1 MATED
6 REDHLTED
14 APVAG
19 QTFCLLSFLSP
30 EKVLAKKD
38 TYFFEKF
45 VANFEFNFRIN
56 TFETFLMTT
65 LKSVN
70 DKLSEEADV
79 LESKDLSG
87 AAQSVRDTRVRM
99 DTIMD
104 GFKSYTKSAQ
114 EELKISKIKELYED
128 FLHANRAVLENEFYT
143 INEFRTTVRGLKI
156 RGAYASKE
164 EAVVRSKKLQRLDPI
179 HNIFVAE
186 VGKWLPWDPEPSQ
199 VGEQEYA
206 EEKLNSLMKNYK
218 ENEEAKDLFEREN
231 RSKMM
236 NAGKKNKATVGIT
249 RVDGKADEVT
259 AADVAIPSEQSEKPE
274 QNEQNAGNFT
284 DSGPAD
290 LAIAR
295 KMENANK

>member
-1 MATED
+1 MATEE

-14 APVAG
+14 VPIPG
-19 QTFCLLSFLSP
+19 QNFCLLSFLSP

-56 TFETFLMTT
+56 SFEKFLMTT
-65 LKSVN
+65 LKSIN
-70 DKLSEEADV
+70 DKLNVEADAA
-79 LESKDLSG
+79 ENKDLSG
-87 AAQSVRDTRVRM
+87 VAQTIRDSRIRM

-104 GFKSYTKSAQ
+104 TLKTYTKASQ
-114 EELKISKIKELYED
+114 DDLKVSKLKEMYDD
-128 FLHANRAVLENEFYT
+128 FVHSNRAVLENEFYT

-156 RGAYASKE
+156 RGAYTSKE
-164 EAVVRSKKLQRLDPI
+164 EAVARSKKLQRLDPI

-206 EEKLNSLMKNYK
+206 EEKLNTLMKNYK

-249 RVDGKADEVT
+249 REDGKADEVT
-259 AADVAIPSEQSEKPE
+259 AADTATIGESKSEEYNSI
-274 QNEQNAGNFT
+274 FI
-284 DSGPAD
+284 DSGPPD

-295 KMENANK
+295 KMENANI

>member
-1 MATED
+1 MATEE

-14 APVAG
+14 VPIPG
-19 QTFCLLSFLSP
+19 QNFCLLSFLSP

-56 TFETFLMTT
+56 SFEKFLMTT
-65 LKSVN
+65 LKSIN
-70 DKLSEEADV
+70 DKLNVEADAA
-79 LESKDLSG
+79 ENKDLSG
-87 AAQSVRDTRVRM
+87 VAQTIRDSRIRM

-104 GFKSYTKSAQ
+104 TLKTYTKASQ
-114 EELKISKIKELYED
+114 DDLKASKLKEMYDD
-128 FLHANRAVLENEFYT
+128 FVHSNRAVLENEFYT

-156 RGAYASKE
+156 RGAYTSKE
-164 EAVVRSKKLQRLDPI
+164 EAVARSKKLQRLDPI

-206 EEKLNSLMKNYK
+206 EEKLNTLMKNYK

-249 RVDGKADEVT
+249 REDGKADEVT
-259 AADVAIPSEQSEKPE
+259 AADTAVLGESKSEEYNSIF
-274 QNEQNAGNFT
+274 N
-284 DSGPAD
+284 DSGPPD

-295 KMENANK
+295 KMENANI